1 MDRKIIEES
10 LQGSNYALGRLISF
24 LDDWEKRKQIMKE
37 IEPHTGKACII
48 GITGPTGAGKSTL
61 ISSLVTHLR
70 NLDLTL
76 GLLCVDPT
84 SPFSGGSILGDRLR
98 MKNHSLDRGVFI
110 RSLASRDWL
119 GGTSPTTRE
128 AVKLLDA
135 SGRDI
140 VIVESAGAG
149 QAQVD
154 VRNVAD
160 TVLVVAVPGLGDSIQ
175 MLKAGLMEIADI
187 FVLNMADREGS
198 ERMLKELEDA
208 AVRFEGPWQPP
219 VISTVATREEGVD
232 KLYGAILDHRK
243 YLQESGLLLQR
254 RRERNLEHT
263 LELVHDRLKDNL
275 ASQLK
280 KQPELVQLVKRLRAG
295 ELDPYTASAKIL
307 ECMLQS

>member
-1 MDRKIIEES
+1 MYRKIIEKS
-10 LQGSNYALGRLISF
+10 LQGNNYALGRLITF
-24 LDDWEKRKQIMKE
+24 LDDQEKREQIMKE
-37 IEPHTGKACII
+37 IDPHTGKAHII
-48 GITGPTGAGKSTL
+48 GITGPAGAGKSTL
-61 ISSLVTHLR
+61 INSIVTHVR
-70 NLDLTL
+70 SLDLTL

-84 SPFSGGSILGDRLR
+84 SPFSGGALLGDRLR

-110 RSLASRDWL
+110 RSLASREWL

-140 VIVESAGAG
+140 VIVESAGVG

-160 TVLVVAVPGLGDSIQ
+160 TVLVIAVPGLGDSIQ

-198 ERMLKELEDA
+198 DRMLKALEEA
-208 AVRFEGPWQPP
+208 AARFEGPWQPP
-219 VISTVATREEGVD
+219 VISTVATRDVGVD
-232 KLYGAILDHRK
+232 KLYETILDHQK
-243 YLQESGLLLQR
+243 YLQESGLLFQR

-263 LELVHDRLKDNL
+263 LELVQDRLKDTL
-275 ASQLK
+275 ARQLK
-280 KQPELVQLVKRLRAG
+280 EHPELIQLVKRLRAG
-295 ELDPYTASAKIL
+295 DLDPYTASKIITEYL
-307 ECMLQS
+307 LQP